1 MKLDENKSWM
11 VDSLSDKRYQKRIKA
26 RIEQQAFDAW
36 TGSGRIYQKGVWRD
50 KETGTIVGYYCDVED
65 MIRD

>member
-1 MKLDENKSWM
+1 MRSKFL
-11 VDSLSDKRYQKRIKA
+11 DSLSDRKWAESRYKRL
-26 RIEQQAFDAW
+26 EQAAFDAW

-65 MIRD
+65 MIS